1 MRKTLRVLTTL
12 SMLASSFLF
21 THSASAIGTLYSVQT
36 GSGDVACTSSG
47 WFSISNNAVYP
58 DSNNCRGIANIP
70 LGVTSIGFRAFYN
83 VPLSGITIPSSVTS
97 IGEQAFT
104 RSTLASIN
112 IPNSVLTIGPS
123 LFQNTEYLTSVTLGN
138 GITEIPDRAF
148 EHSHALT
155 SVNIPSSVLSIGYGS
170 FWAATALTS
179 VTIPDS
185 VTFIGQSAFQ
195 DMLALQSIVIGNGVT
210 TIGNLAFSDLPE
222 LSHLVIGNNV
232 SSIGRYSFAGPNQ
245 LTSVILPN
253 SLTSLGINSFS
264 ERENSSSAN
273 ANLLS
278 YRFCGTGVSESAL
291 AAAGLGSKTRL
302 ACPAVI
308 TAGSE
313 PNSQVATF
321 PSGVLVADIPASSAL
336 PAIKVAFAATAPQA
350 VTVVPSTNSALLSA
364 TPFMTSGS
372 LKIVDIQVAN
382 HDGSDVTVCL
392 EGASSDHL
400 YHYTGGQWVELPER
414 SYDNGQVCGV
424 TNSFSPFTAAPAK
437 LLTAS
442 NSSANRAA
450 AEAAAKR
457 EAEVR
462 TARADLV
469 EVFKSS
475 KVPTVESFTQAD
487 IRGITKSNIG
497 DVNAEISLLPVDS
510 RTSIT
515 EIVKIARKYEVV
527 GSIASEQVG
536 RVFPAALVE
545 IGLIPATSP
554 NKTVLTMMI
563 RKLPLKDRESFA
575 AIKAAIE
582 EANVVLQNRAERLA
596 KLLASRSS

>member
-1 MRKTLRVLTTL
+1 MRKTLRAFTTL
-12 SMLASSFLF
+12 SILASSFLF
-21 THSASAIGTLYSVQT
+21 THSASAIGPLYSVET
-36 GSGDVACTSSG
+36 RSGDVACTTSG

-83 VPLSGITIPSSVTS
+83 VPLSGITIPSTVTS

-104 RSTLASIN
+104 RSTLASIT
-112 IPNSVLTIGPS
+112 IPNTVLSIGPN
-123 LFQNTEYLTSVTLGN
+123 LFQNTDYLTSVSLGS
-138 GITEIPDRAF
+138 GITEIPARVF

-155 SVNIPSSVLSIGYGS
+155 SLTIPSSVRSIGYGA

-179 VTIPDS
+179 ITIPDS
-185 VTFIGQSAFQ
+185 VESIGQYAFK
-195 DMLALQSIVIGNGVT
+195 DMLALQSLVIGNGVT
-210 TIGNLAFSDLPE
+210 TIGGSAFSD
-222 LSHLVIGNNV
+222 
-232 SSIGRYSFAGPNQ
+232 
-245 LTSVILPN
+245 N
-253 SLTSLGINSFS
+253 S
-264 ERENSSSAN
+264 
-273 ANLLS
+273 NLLS
-278 YRFCGTGVSESAL
+278 YRYCGTGVNASTLTS
-291 AAAGLGSKTRL
+291 AGLGGKTRL

-321 PSGVLVADIPASSAL
+321 PSGVLVADIPASIAL

-350 VTVVPSTNSALLSA
+350 VTVIPATNSALLSA

-392 EGASSDHL
+392 EGASSDLL

-414 SYDNGQVCGV
+414 SYNNGQVCGV

-437 LLTAS
+437 LLTAN

-462 TARADLV
+462 AARAEIVD
-469 EVFKSS
+469 VFKSS
-475 KVPTVESFTQAD
+475 KAATAESFAQAD
-487 IRGITKSNIG
+487 IRGITKANID
-497 DVNAEISLLPVDS
+497 DVNAEIALLPVDS

-527 GSIASEQVG
+527 GNIASEQVS

-563 RKLPLKDRESFA
+563 KKLPIKDRESFA
-575 AIKAAIE
+575 AIKAAIDA
-582 EANVVLQNRAERLA
+582 ANVVLQNRAERLA
-596 KLLASRSS
+596 KLQASRAS

>member
-1 MRKTLRVLTTL
+1 MRKTLRVFTTL
-12 SMLASSFLF
+12 SILASSFLF

-83 VPLSGITIPSSVTS
+83 VPLSGITIPSSVTN

-104 RSTLASIN
+104 RSTLASIT
-112 IPNSVLTIGPS
+112 IPNSVLSIGPS
-123 LFQNTEYLTSVTLGN
+123 LFYNTEYLTSVSLGS
-138 GITEIPDRAF
+138 GITEIPARVF

-155 SVNIPSSVLSIGYGS
+155 SVNIPSSVRSIGYGA

-179 VTIPDS
+179 VIIPDS
-185 VTFIGQSAFQ
+185 VETIGQYAFK
-195 DMLALQSIVIGNGVT
+195 DMLALQSLVIGNGVT
-210 TIGNLAFSDLPE
+210 TIGGSAFSD
-222 LSHLVIGNNV
+222 
-232 SSIGRYSFAGPNQ
+232 
-245 LTSVILPN
+245 N
-253 SLTSLGINSFS
+253 S
-264 ERENSSSAN
+264 
-273 ANLLS
+273 NLLS
-278 YRFCGTGVSESAL
+278 YRYCGTGVNASTLTS
-291 AAAGLGSKTRL
+291 AGLGSKTRL

-321 PSGVLVADIPASSAL
+321 PSGVLVADIPATSAL

-350 VTVVPSTNSALLSA
+350 VTVIPATNSALLSA

-392 EGASSDHL
+392 EGASPDLL
-400 YHYTGGQWVELPER
+400 YHYTAGQWVELPER
-414 SYDNGQVCGV
+414 SYNNGQVCGV

-437 LLTAS
+437 LLTAN
-442 NSSANRAA
+442 NSSADRAA

-462 TARADLV
+462 TARADIV

-475 KVPTVESFTQAD
+475 KVATAESFAQAD
-487 IRGITKSNIG
+487 IRGITKANID
-497 DVNAEISLLPVDS
+497 DVNAEIALLPVDS

-527 GSIASEQVG
+527 GNIASEQVS

-563 RKLPLKDRESFA
+563 KKLPLKDRESFA

-596 KLLASRSS
+596 KLQASRAS